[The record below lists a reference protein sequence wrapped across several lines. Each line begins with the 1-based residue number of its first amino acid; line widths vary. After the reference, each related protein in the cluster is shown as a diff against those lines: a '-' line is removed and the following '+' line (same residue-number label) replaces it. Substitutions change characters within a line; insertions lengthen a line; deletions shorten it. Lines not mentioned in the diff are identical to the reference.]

1 MSGDTCSSI
10 FFLGIVLE
18 FSSTKKKMHPDLS
31 LKLKGADG
39 FLFCVAF
46 VITALHSYLLLVA
59 LLKFYHFPW
68 FQLFVISW
76 QFNSIILRWFTAT
89 IPSSSL
95 PHLFIIFKVHLI
107 KMSIRKSH
115 IDKLPTQLKDYGK
128 LVLGG
133 SVPKTKTATHPC
145 VTARSQSSFY
155 VNRRSPF

>member
-1 MSGDTCSSI
+1 M
-10 FFLGIVLE
+10 E
-18 FSSTKKKMHPDLS
+18 FSSKKKKNDITAPRLE
-31 LKLKGADG
+31 LKALKGRRV
-39 FLFCVAF
+39 FCWVAF

-68 FQLFVISW
+68 FQLFVIRW

-89 IPSSSL
+89 ILSSSR

-115 IDKLPTQLKDYGK
+115 IDELPTQLKDYGK

-133 SVPKTKTATHPC
+133 SVPKMKTATHPC
-145 VTARSQSSFY
+145 ITAQSQSSFY
-155 VNRRSPF
+155 VNQRSPF